1 MPKACSLDLRERVI
15 EAVEGGASR
24 REAAERFEVSASSA
38 VKWLPVVAAG
48 RAPCAAATRRQPI
61 AAGGLR
67 GRGPRAGRRA
77 AGLDYSK
84 SSSRPCTSRE
94 CRAAA
99 ARCGVFWSVTTSASK
114 KSLRAA
120 EQQRADVARARR
132 HWIRQQALLDSSSLV
147 FIDETWVNTTMAR
160 RYGRCPR
167 GERLIGRVPLGTW
180 KTLTFVAAPAL
191 RRNDGAPGDRRSHER
206 RNLFVLRRAMP
217 GSRAQPRRYRRDG
230 QSPSPQGC
238 RRRASDRGR
247 WRGIAISAPSTRPI
261 SIRSRCPSASSRR
274 ICAKLPSGRSA
285 AFAAELA
292 SSCLASAQTN
302 APTTSLMPDM
312 FQYERNPL

>member
-38 VKWLPVVAAG
+38 VKWLQSW
-48 RAPCAAATRRQPI
+48 RRE
-61 AAGGLR
+61 
-67 GRGPRAGRRA
+67 GRRA
-77 AGLDYSK
+77 PRPRGGSRSPLEDYADGVSRWSASGRIGRSK

-94 CRAAA
+94 CPAAA
-99 ARCGVFWSVTTSASK
+99 ARSGVFWSVTTSASK

-132 HWIRQQALLDSSSLV
+132 HWIRQQALLDLSSLV

-180 KTLTFVAAPAL
+180 KTLTFVAGLRCDEMTAPLVIEGAMNGEIFLSYVEQCLAPAL
-191 RRNDGAPGDRRSHER
+191 NHGDIVVMD
-206 RNLFVLRRAMP
+206 NLRAHKV
-217 GSRAQPRRYRRDG
+217 A
-230 QSPSPQGC
+230 
-238 RRRASDRGR
+238 GR
-247 WRGIAISAPSTRPI
+247 
-261 SIRSRCPSASSRR
+261 
-274 ICAKLPSGRSA
+274 
-285 AFAAELA
+285 
-292 SSCLASAQTN
+292 
-302 APTTSLMPDM
+302 
-312 FQYERNPL
+312 